1 MFCPWCGK
9 KIDDTAIYCENC
21 GRKISTDANRV
32 SDEKKCVTS
41 QKSHFLLILIVAI
54 FVVGLGIVGIQLFYD
69 EDVEERESLRTVDGN
84 VHW

>member
-41 QKSHFLLILIVAI
+41 QKTHFLLI
-54 FVVGLGIVGIQLFYD
+54 
-69 EDVEERESLRTVDGN
+69 
-84 VHW
+84 